1 MLVMSPPPPSR
12 CLERPYPASQKGGT
26 LIAEDV
32 SDFATHLQRLADP
45 DGYRPVCCLRCFHQR
60 LHAHDFRE
68 RHPKHDPE
76 HPVVP
81 TRRYRCAHPDCR
93 AIWQVLPLP
102 MARCLHHS
110 WEVVET
116 TLAGI
121 RPAALPSVPK
131 RTVKRWRQRLQSSAR
146 RPVSLLASSGEPRWE
161 KLAGKL
167 GLDATRG
174 ALLAAW
180 HQGAASLAALVH
192 RLVPGVRLM

>member
-1 MLVMSPPPPSR
+1 MLNMSPPPPEK
-12 CLERPYPASQKGGT
+12 CLGTPHPSSQKGGT

-32 SDFATHLQRLADP
+32 TDLNTYARLLADP
-45 DGYRPVCCLRCFHQR
+45 DCYRPGCCPRCLHPR

-76 HPVVP
+76 HSVVP
-81 TRRYRCAHPDCR
+81 TRRYICAHPDCR

-102 MARCLHHS
+102 LARCLHHS
-110 WEVVET
+110 WEVVEA
-116 TLAGI
+116 TLAGT

-131 RTVKRWRQRLQSSAR
+131 RTVKRWRKRLQSSAR
-146 RPVSLLASSGEPRWE
+146 RLVSLLASCGEPRWE

-180 HQGAASLAALVH
+180 HQGAASLAALMH